1 MIIQYYYILIHN
13 IIKFNMTQVSNVY
26 NQIAQDFSRTRH
38 SVWSG
43 CRIFLDSL
51 PPQSTMADIGC
62 GNGKNMLYRQD
73 IISTGVDLCENFIKI
88 CKERNLDVIHGSI
101 CQIPLES
108 NAFQNTISIA
118 VVHHL
123 ERREDRI
130 KAISELLRIT
140 QPNGRI
146 MMSVWAFEQD
156 ATSKRQFATQDEMV
170 PFKKLNGEI
179 YYRYYH
185 LYKKGELEDEVNQ
198 IQDYNFVIDETYEE
212 KNNYIVILKKL

>member
-1 MIIQYYYILIHN
+1 MSE
-13 IIKFNMTQVSNVY
+13 VSNVY
-26 NQIAQDFSRTRH
+26 NQIAQDFSRTRS
-38 SVWSG
+38 SVWNG

-88 CKERNLDVIHGSI
+88 CKERNLNVIYGNI
-101 CQIPLES
+101 CEIPLNSES
-108 NAFQNTISIA
+108 FQNTISIA
-118 VVHHL
+118 VIHHL

-140 QPNGRI
+140 ESGGGI

-156 ATSKRQFATQDEMV
+156 STSKRQFATQDEMV
-170 PFKKLNGEI
+170 PFK
-179 YYRYYH
+179 
-185 LYKKGELEDEVNQ
+185 
-198 IQDYNFVIDETYEE
+198 
-212 KNNYIVILKKL
+212 